1 MADGEECHSGIRSG
15 GAHLAFDYGFSE
27 YHYVLGA
34 ADMF

>member
-1 MADGEECHSGIRSG
+1 MADGEEWHSGSCSG
-15 GAHLAFDYGFSE
+15 GAYVAFDYGFSE